1 MNKYI
6 SGTILMVFICLPLFG
21 DTALALRCRGKVID
35 VGTPK
40 PEVLAHCGEPS
51 WVEERQEERLIRN
64 CRSRSYR
71 EDLGWKDREYYRRRH
86 RPDGPHDACVIHV
99 TIEEWFYN
107 FGSSRFTQTLLFE
120 DNRLVDIIEGDYGY

>member
-1 MNKYI
+1 
-6 SGTILMVFICLPLFG
+6 MVFICLPWFG

-35 VGTPK
+35 AGIPK
-40 PEVLAHCGEPS
+40 PEVLAHCGEPT

-64 CRSRSYR
+64 CRSPRYGD
-71 EDLGWKDREYYRRRH
+71 DLKWKDREYYRRRH

-120 DNRLVDIIEGDYGY
+120 DNRLIDIIEGDYGY